1 MGGGPELDEARG
13 HHGEVGHHVIG
24 PQEGMEGLHDFPD
37 LAGLEGQLLI
47 DLLAFLI
54 PAPGVFEGANLAGG
68 VGAVL
73 FVEEGVVVLGGVEG
87 RVQID
92 EINRLVLQIPP
103 HDVEIVAVIKRA
115 HAPSV
120 AGGPPGINAGFSSPR
135 PSPSE
140 LLQSLS
146 SCIGGEAGTRFR
158 RFQLKRLYANS
169 GLLALALA
177 GE

>member
-1 MGGGPELDEARG
+1 
-13 HHGEVGHHVIG
+13 
-24 PQEGMEGLHDFPD
+24 MEGLHDFPD

-120 AGGPPGINAGFSSPR
+120 AGSLPVRNAPQWCLAVVESAAP
-135 PSPSE
+135 
-140 LLQSLS
+140 LWALDL
-146 SCIGGEAGTRFR
+146 A
-158 RFQLKRLYANS
+158 S
-169 GLLALALA
+169 GDVDYFVYVACP
-177 GE
+177 

>member
-68 VGAVL
+68 VSAVL

-87 RVQID
+87 RVEID
-92 EINRLVLQIPP
+92 EIDSLVFEVAAEN
-103 HDVEIVAVIKRA
+103 VEVVAVIKRA
-115 HAPSV
+115 QAPRLENWRRLGQCLFQTAKYLSEAHGHDWQHDV
-120 AGGPPGINAGFSSPR
+120 GHEPTQFFYGANGSGRR
-135 PSPSE
+135 P
-140 LLQSLS
+140 
-146 SCIGGEAGTRFR
+146 
-158 RFQLKRLYANS
+158 
-169 GLLALALA
+169 
-177 GE
+177 